1 MPPFAALLM
10 ERTRVRSAGGLVA
23 GGIYPGTTMTTA
35 AAQVPGYHVQFERD
49 RLGEALIAKPRSR
62 HDNHTPA
69 AAALDLRIEAM
80 TNEIS
85 DRIEAF
91 GSHTPPRT

>member
-1 MPPFAALLM
+1 MPSDL
-10 ERTRVRSAGGLVA
+10 S
-23 GGIYPGTTMTTA
+23 
-35 AAQVPGYHVQFERD
+35 QVQRD
-49 RLGEALIAKPRSR
+49 RLGEALIAKTSCR
-62 HDNHTPA
+62 HDHQTSA

-80 TNEIS
+80 THKIG

>member
-1 MPPFAALLM
+1 MPSFHSSLVARARLW
-10 ERTRVRSAGGLVA
+10 SAGGLVA

-35 AAQVPGYHVQFERD
+35 AAQVPGYHVQFEWD

-62 HDNHTPA
+62 HDHHTPA

-91 GSHTPPRT
+91 GSHTTPRT

>member
-1 MPPFAALLM
+1 
-10 ERTRVRSAGGLVA
+10 V
-23 GGIYPGTTMTTA
+23 TTA
-35 AAQVPGYHVQFERD
+35 AAQVLGYHVQFKRD
-49 RLGEALIAKPRSR
+49 RPAEAVIAKPGRR
-62 HDNHTPA
+62 HDDYTPA

>member
-1 MPPFAALLM
+1 
-10 ERTRVRSAGGLVA
+10 
-23 GGIYPGTTMTTA
+23 MTIA
-35 AAQVPGYHVQFERD
+35 AAQVTGYHVQLKGD
-49 RLGEALIAKPRSR
+49 RLGEALIAKPRRR
-62 HDNHTPA
+62 HDHHTPA

-91 GSHTPPRT
+91 GSHAPPRT